1 MKYVKDWALKSYFKN
16 YHTEILWFSKV
27 IPTVCPLF
35 EISAFFGVTSYPWN
49 MNGFSSISVVFCD
62 SMFIGDWKVPV
73 VQIPGQFSGPG
84 PKKNNFRKRI

>member
-1 MKYVKDWALKSYFKN
+1 
-16 YHTEILWFSKV
+16 
-27 IPTVCPLF
+27 
-35 EISAFFGVTSYPWN
+35 

-84 PKKNNFRKRI
+84 PKKTILGKEF